1 MSLKIILNDLYQ
13 INDVINALCPVESDG
28 WKSIKMTLCN
38 DEEFCII
45 VDEFN
50 FIRSDN
56 GRGTYTW
63 PWPSD
68 TIRASDLINA
78 AKKED

>member
-38 DEEFCII
+38 DKEFCMI
-45 VDEFN
+45 VEEFN
-50 FIRSDN
+50 FVIGDN
-56 GRGTYTW
+56 GRVTYKW
-63 PWPSD
+63 PWTND
-68 TIRASDLINA
+68 VVCVSDLIKV
-78 AKKED
+78 AKDR